1 MLQDGKAANCHTSV
15 TVAGRNDAGG
25 LYCAPKSADDQHMD
39 AAVLTV
45 ALGSTFAIALGVSRL
60 VLGLVLSAIVRR
72 D

>member
-1 MLQDGKAANCHTSV
+1 MLQEVRSANCHTSV
-15 TVAGRNDAGG
+15 SRGSREVCTPPILGAR
-25 LYCAPKSADDQHMD
+25 SADDQDMD

>member
-1 MLQDGKAANCHTSV
+1 LPAHF
-15 TVAGRNDAGG
+15 
-25 LYCAPKSADDQHMD
+25 ADDQNMD